1 MPPKALI
8 HASHPGYAN
17 LLKPSL
23 MSVGIELAEVF
34 EHGIARVLLDYPLT
48 YALRELNRLSSFER
62 SHTLV
67 CTQAR
72 HEVYYDCLAS
82 FHVAT
87 VAHTF
92 DEYGV
97 IAGTHAAASAQRHYT
112 YRSGLTYME
121 LRVTRLLLLAV
132 AKSDLTEHLNITS
145 KTVNAHISNILN
157 KLGHESRTQYVA
169 DLLSSAA
176 AGDASDQRLQHEL

>member
-8 HASHPGYAN
+8 HASHPGYAA
-17 LLKPSL
+17 LLRPSL
-23 MSVGIELAEVF
+23 SSVGIEFADEF

-48 YALRELNRLSSFER
+48 YALRELNSLSSFER

-67 CTQAR
+67 CTQAQ

-87 VAHTF
+87 VAYTF
-92 DEYGV
+92 DDYGV
-97 IAGTHAAASAQRHYT
+97 IAGTHAAASAQRHYS

-132 AKSDLTEHLNITS
+132 AKSDLTGHLNITS
-145 KTVNAHISNILN
+145 KTVNAHISNILT

-169 DLLSSAA
+169 DLLSSVTME
-176 AGDASDQRLQHEL
+176 STRTRRSLEPI